1 MMQLNERMHLNRNSI
16 KNYIEGCVDYDRE
29 FTKPG
34 EFGKYSLYFLFMW
47 NDTKLEVTPKN
58 TYNVIDP
65 LGYCILHTKDLN
77 QAILHADRL
86 NQTHEEV
93 A

>member
-1 MMQLNERMHLNRNSI
+1 MIEVNERMHLNRKSI
-16 KNYIEGCVDYDRE
+16 RE
-29 FTKPG
+29 FIEYIIADNRKKLKQG
-34 EFGKYSLYFLFMW
+34 ELAKSLFFLFQW

-65 LGYCILHTKDLN
+65 LDYCILHTKDLE
-77 QAILHADRL
+77 QAILHADIL
-86 NQTHEEV
+86 NQTPEEV

>member
-1 MMQLNERMHLNRNSI
+1 MIQLNERMHLNRNSI
-16 KNYIEGCVDYDRE
+16 KNYIKGCVEDDRE
-29 FTKPG
+29 FIKPG
-34 EFGKYSLYFLFMW
+34 EFAKYSLFFLFQW

-65 LGYCILHTKDLN
+65 LDYCILHTKDLE
-77 QAILHADRL
+77 QAILHADIL
-86 NQTHEEV
+86 NQTPEEV